1 MWYRAN
7 WYKAN
12 WGAGRGVGGL
22 RLTGELGEGC
32 GWFKANWGAGGG
44 VWVV

>member
-1 MWYRAN
+1 MLTGGLREGLG

-12 WGAGRGVGGL
+12 WG
-22 RLTGELGEGC
+22 LGEGC
-32 GWFKANWGAGGG
+32 GWCKANWGAGGG

>member
-1 MWYRAN
+1 MGGIRLTGGLVEGSG

-12 WGAGRGVGGL
+12 WGAGRG
-22 RLTGELGEGC
+22 LG
-32 GWFKANWGAGGG
+32 WYKANWGVGGG